1 MIFSVNNKNLKN
13 ETPVIKIIIGIFT
26 AAFMWGSGNVLSRSL
41 LIEGVNEIFL
51 ITTRVSIIGSLL
63 FIHYLIFNK
72 DKFNKKL
79 LKEASTTALA
89 SIFFVGW
96 FFIFSLQ
103 YISSGLVTL
112 LISSAPVFTILWLK
126 ILLKDEK
133 ISRQKYIS
141 IFIGLLGVSYLFIS
155 KETGLDNQGNI
166 FLGGSLAF
174 MGVQC
179 IALATVLNR
188 KYAPQYKVSS
198 WLTYQ
203 YPIVIFLS
211 LAVFFTTGTEVQ
223 TLNSSQIIRVSI
235 LVFFNL
241 GAFTSFTWLIQ
252 RVSALQ
258 VASVD
263 YLVPVVGVTAGVIF
277 LDETFNSN
285 LIVAGVFIFIS
296 LIMNTREEFYS

>member
-1 MIFSVNNKNLKN
+1 MENNKSKN
-13 ETPVIKIIIGIFT
+13 NTSIFKIIGGIFT

-41 LIEGVNEIFL
+41 LIEGVGEIFL
-51 ITTRVSIIGSLL
+51 ITTRVSIIGTLL
-63 FIHYLIFNK
+63 LIHYSIFNK

-155 KETGLDNQGNI
+155 KETGLENQGNI
-166 FLGGSLAF
+166 LLGGSLAF

-188 KYAPQYKVSS
+188 KYAPKYKVSS

-211 LAVFFTTGTEVQ
+211 LIVFITTGTEVE
-223 TLNSSQIIRVSI
+223 TLNSSQIFRVGV
-235 LVFFNL
+235 LAFFNL

-263 YLVPVVGVTAGVIF
+263 YLVPVVGVTAGVLF

-285 LIVAGVFIFIS
+285 ILVAGIFIFIS
-296 LIMNTREEFYS
+296 LIMNTKEEFST

>member
-1 MIFSVNNKNLKN
+1 
-13 ETPVIKIIIGIFT
+13 
-26 AAFMWGSGNVLSRSL
+26 MWGSGNVLSRSL
-41 LIEGVNEIFL
+41 LIEGVGEIFL
-51 ITTRVSIIGSLL
+51 ITTRVSIIGTLL
-63 FIHYLIFNK
+63 LIHYSIFNK

-155 KETGLDNQGNI
+155 KETGLENQGNI
-166 FLGGSLAF
+166 LLGGSLAF

-188 KYAPQYKVSS
+188 KYAPKYKVSS

-211 LAVFFTTGTEVQ
+211 LIVFITTGTEVE
-223 TLNSSQIIRVSI
+223 TLNSSQIFRVGV
-235 LVFFNL
+235 LAFFNL

-263 YLVPVVGVTAGVIF
+263 YLVPVVGVTAGVLF

-285 LIVAGVFIFIS
+285 ILVAGIFIFIS
-296 LIMNTREEFYS
+296 LIMNTKEEFST

>member
-1 MIFSVNNKNLKN
+1 VENSKSKNNTSIF
-13 ETPVIKIIIGIFT
+13 KIIGGIFT

-41 LIEGVNEIFL
+41 LIEGVGEIFL
-51 ITTRVSIIGSLL
+51 ITTRVSIIGTLL
-63 FIHYLIFNK
+63 LIHYSIFNK

-155 KETGLDNQGNI
+155 KETGLENQGNI
-166 FLGGSLAF
+166 LLGGSLAF

-188 KYAPQYKVSS
+188 KYAPKYKVSS

-211 LAVFFTTGTEVQ
+211 LIVFITTGTEVE
-223 TLNSSQIIRVSI
+223 TLNSSQIFRVGV
-235 LVFFNL
+235 LAFFNL

-263 YLVPVVGVTAGVIF
+263 YLVPVVGVTAGVLF

-285 LIVAGVFIFIS
+285 ILVAGIFIFIS
-296 LIMNTREEFYS
+296 LIMNTKEEFST

>member
-1 MIFSVNNKNLKN
+1 MENNKSKN
-13 ETPVIKIIIGIFT
+13 DTSIFKIIGGIFT

-41 LIEGVNEIFL
+41 LIEGVGEIFL
-51 ITTRVSIIGSLL
+51 ITTRVSIIGTLL
-63 FIHYLIFNK
+63 LIHYSIFNK

-133 ISRQKYIS
+133 ISKQKYIS

-155 KETGLDNQGNI
+155 KETGLENQGNI
-166 FLGGSLAF
+166 LLGGSLAF

-188 KYAPQYKVSS
+188 KYAPKYKVSS

-211 LAVFFTTGTEVQ
+211 LIVFITTGTEVE
-223 TLNSSQIIRVSI
+223 TLNSSQIFRVGV
-235 LVFFNL
+235 LAFFNL

-263 YLVPVVGVTAGVIF
+263 YLVPVVGVTAGVLF

-285 LIVAGVFIFIS
+285 ILVAGIFIFIS
-296 LIMNTREEFYS
+296 LIMNTKEEFST

>member
-1 MIFSVNNKNLKN
+1 MSKNIKN
-13 ETPVIKIIIGIFT
+13 QKNPVSKIIGAIFT
-26 AAFMWGSGNVLSRSL
+26 AAFMWGTGNVISRSL
-41 LIEGVNEIFL
+41 LIEGIDEIFL
-51 ITTRVSIIGSLL
+51 ITLRVTVIGTLL
-63 FIHYLIFNK
+63 FIYYSIFNR
-72 DKFNKKL
+72 DKFDSTL
-79 LKEASTTALA
+79 LKEASITAMA

-112 LISSAPVFTILWLK
+112 LISSAPVFTIVWLK
-126 ILLKDEK
+126 ILLKEEK

-155 KETGLDNQGNI
+155 KETGLQDQGNI

-188 KYAPQYKVSS
+188 KYARKYKVSS
-198 WLTYQ
+198 WLTFQ
-203 YPIVIFLS
+203 YPIVILLSTAAFLI
-211 LAVFFTTGTEVQ
+211 TGTEVQ
-223 TLNSSQIIRVSI
+223 SLNTSQILRVI
-235 LVFFNL
+235 MLVFFNL

-263 YLVPVVGVTAGVIF
+263 YLVPVVGVSAGVIF
-277 LDETFNSN
+277 LDESFNSN
-285 LIVAGVFIFIS
+285 VIVAGIFIFIS
-296 LIMNTREEFYS
+296 LLMNTKEEFSS

>member
-1 MIFSVNNKNLKN
+1 MENNKSKN
-13 ETPVIKIIIGIFT
+13 DTSIFKIIGGIFT

-41 LIEGVNEIFL
+41 LIEGVGEIFL
-51 ITTRVSIIGSLL
+51 ITTRVSIIGTLL
-63 FIHYLIFNK
+63 LIHYLIFNK

-155 KETGLDNQGNI
+155 KETGLENQGNI
-166 FLGGSLAF
+166 LLGGSLAF

-188 KYAPQYKVSS
+188 KYAPKYKVSS

-211 LAVFFTTGTEVQ
+211 SIVFITTGTEVE
-223 TLNSSQIIRVSI
+223 TLNSSQIFRVGV
-235 LVFFNL
+235 LAFFNL

-263 YLVPVVGVTAGVIF
+263 YLVPVVGVTAGVLF

-285 LIVAGVFIFIS
+285 ILVAGIFIFIS
-296 LIMNTREEFYS
+296 LIMNTKEEFST

>member
-1 MIFSVNNKNLKN
+1 MENNKSKN
-13 ETPVIKIIIGIFT
+13 DTSIFKIIGGIFT

-41 LIEGVNEIFL
+41 LIEGVGEIFL
-51 ITTRVSIIGSLL
+51 ITTRVSIIGTLL
-63 FIHYLIFNK
+63 LIHYSIFNK

-155 KETGLDNQGNI
+155 KETGLENQGNI
-166 FLGGSLAF
+166 LLGGSLAF

-188 KYAPQYKVSS
+188 KYAPKYKVSS

-211 LAVFFTTGTEVQ
+211 LIVFITTGTEVE
-223 TLNSSQIIRVSI
+223 TLNSSQIFRVGV
-235 LVFFNL
+235 LAFFNL

-263 YLVPVVGVTAGVIF
+263 YLVPVVGVTAGVLF

-285 LIVAGVFIFIS
+285 ILVAGIFIFIS
-296 LIMNTREEFYS
+296 LIMNTKEEFST

>member
-1 MIFSVNNKNLKN
+1 MENSKSKNDTSIF
-13 ETPVIKIIIGIFT
+13 KIIGGIFT

-41 LIEGVNEIFL
+41 LIEGVGEIFL
-51 ITTRVSIIGSLL
+51 ITTRVSIIGTLL
-63 FIHYLIFNK
+63 LIHYSIFNK

-155 KETGLDNQGNI
+155 KETGLENQGNI
-166 FLGGSLAF
+166 LLGGSLAF

-188 KYAPQYKVSS
+188 KYAPKYKVSS

-211 LAVFFTTGTEVQ
+211 LIVFITTGTEVE
-223 TLNSSQIIRVSI
+223 TLNSSQIFRVGV
-235 LVFFNL
+235 LAFFNL

-263 YLVPVVGVTAGVIF
+263 YLVPVVGVTAGVLF

-285 LIVAGVFIFIS
+285 ILVAGIFIFIS
-296 LIMNTREEFYS
+296 LIMNTKEEFST

>member
-1 MIFSVNNKNLKN
+1 VSKNIKN
-13 ETPVIKIIIGIFT
+13 QKTPVSKIIGAIFT
-26 AAFMWGSGNVLSRSL
+26 AAFMWGTGNVISRSL
-41 LIEGVNEIFL
+41 LIEGIDEIFL
-51 ITTRVSIIGSLL
+51 ITLRVTVIGTLL
-63 FIHYLIFNK
+63 FIYYSIFNR
-72 DKFNKKL
+72 DKFDSTL
-79 LKEASTTALA
+79 LKEASITAMA

-112 LISSAPVFTILWLK
+112 LISSAPVFTIVWLK
-126 ILLKDEK
+126 ILLKEEK

-155 KETGLDNQGNI
+155 KETGLQDQGNI

-188 KYAPQYKVSS
+188 KYARNYKVSS
-198 WLTYQ
+198 WLTFQ
-203 YPIVIFLS
+203 YPIVILLSTAAFLI
-211 LAVFFTTGTEVQ
+211 TGTEVQ
-223 TLNSSQIIRVSI
+223 SLNTSQILRVI
-235 LVFFNL
+235 MLVFFNL

-263 YLVPVVGVTAGVIF
+263 YLVPVVGVSAGVIF
-277 LDETFNSN
+277 LEESFNSN
-285 LIVAGVFIFIS
+285 VIVAGIFIFIS
-296 LIMNTREEFYS
+296 LLMNTKEEFSS

>member
-1 MIFSVNNKNLKN
+1 MENNKSKN
-13 ETPVIKIIIGIFT
+13 DTSIFKIIGGIFT

-41 LIEGVNEIFL
+41 LIEGVGEIFL
-51 ITTRVSIIGSLL
+51 ITTRVSIIGTLL
-63 FIHYLIFNK
+63 LIHYSIFNK

-126 ILLKDEK
+126 ILLKDEE

-155 KETGLDNQGNI
+155 KETGLENQGNI
-166 FLGGSLAF
+166 LLGGSLAF

-188 KYAPQYKVSS
+188 KYAPKYKVSS

-211 LAVFFTTGTEVQ
+211 LIVFITTGTEVE
-223 TLNSSQIIRVSI
+223 TLNSSQIFRVGV
-235 LVFFNL
+235 LAFFNL

-263 YLVPVVGVTAGVIF
+263 YLVPVVGVTAGVLF

-285 LIVAGVFIFIS
+285 ILVAGIFIFIS
-296 LIMNTREEFYS
+296 LIMNTKEEFST

>member
-1 MIFSVNNKNLKN
+1 MENNKSKN
-13 ETPVIKIIIGIFT
+13 NTSIFKIIGGIFT

-41 LIEGVNEIFL
+41 LIEGVGEIFL
-51 ITTRVSIIGSLL
+51 ITTRVSIIGTLL
-63 FIHYLIFNK
+63 LIHYSIFNK

-133 ISRQKYIS
+133 ISKQKYIS

-155 KETGLDNQGNI
+155 KETGLENQGNI
-166 FLGGSLAF
+166 LLGGSLAF

-188 KYAPQYKVSS
+188 KYAPKYKVSS

-211 LAVFFTTGTEVQ
+211 LIVFITTGTEVE
-223 TLNSSQIIRVSI
+223 TLNSSQIFRVGV
-235 LVFFNL
+235 LAFFNL

-263 YLVPVVGVTAGVIF
+263 YLVPVVGVTAGVLF

-285 LIVAGVFIFIS
+285 ILVAGIFIFIS
-296 LIMNTREEFYS
+296 LIMNTKEEFST

>member
-1 MIFSVNNKNLKN
+1 VENNKSKN
-13 ETPVIKIIIGIFT
+13 NTSIFKIIGGIFT

-41 LIEGVNEIFL
+41 LIEGVGEIFL
-51 ITTRVSIIGSLL
+51 ITTRVSIIGTLL
-63 FIHYLIFNK
+63 LIHYSIFNK

-155 KETGLDNQGNI
+155 KETGLENQGNI
-166 FLGGSLAF
+166 LLGGSLAF

-188 KYAPQYKVSS
+188 KYAPKYKVSS

-211 LAVFFTTGTEVQ
+211 LIVFITTGTEVE
-223 TLNSSQIIRVSI
+223 TLNSSQIFRVGV
-235 LVFFNL
+235 LAFFNL

-263 YLVPVVGVTAGVIF
+263 YLVPVVGVTAGVLF

-285 LIVAGVFIFIS
+285 ILVAGIFIFIS
-296 LIMNTREEFYS
+296 LIMNTKEEFST

>member
-13 ETPVIKIIIGIFT
+13 ETPVIKIIIGIFI

-41 LIEGVNEIFL
+41 LIEGVDEIFL

-63 FIHYLIFNK
+63 FIHYSIFNK
-72 DKFNKKL
+72 DKFDKKL

-166 FLGGSLAF
+166 F
-174 MGVQC
+174 
-179 IALATVLNR
+179 
-188 KYAPQYKVSS
+188 
-198 WLTYQ
+198 
-203 YPIVIFLS
+203 
-211 LAVFFTTGTEVQ
+211 
-223 TLNSSQIIRVSI
+223 
-235 LVFFNL
+235 
-241 GAFTSFTWLIQ
+241 
-252 RVSALQ
+252 
-258 VASVD
+258 
-263 YLVPVVGVTAGVIF
+263 
-277 LDETFNSN
+277 
-285 LIVAGVFIFIS
+285 
-296 LIMNTREEFYS
+296 

>member
-1 MIFSVNNKNLKN
+1 MENSKSKNDTSIF
-13 ETPVIKIIIGIFT
+13 KIIGGIFT

-41 LIEGVNEIFL
+41 LIEGVGEIFL
-51 ITTRVSIIGSLL
+51 ITTRVSIIGTLL
-63 FIHYLIFNK
+63 LIHYSIFNK

-133 ISRQKYIS
+133 ISKQKYIS

-155 KETGLDNQGNI
+155 KETGLENQGNI
-166 FLGGSLAF
+166 LLGGSLAF

-188 KYAPQYKVSS
+188 KYAPKYKVSS

-211 LAVFFTTGTEVQ
+211 SIVFITTGTEVE
-223 TLNSSQIIRVSI
+223 TLNSSQIFRVGV
-235 LVFFNL
+235 LAFFNL

-263 YLVPVVGVTAGVIF
+263 YLVPVVGVTAGVLF

-285 LIVAGVFIFIS
+285 ILVAGIFIFIS
-296 LIMNTREEFYS
+296 LIMNTKEEFST

>member
-1 MIFSVNNKNLKN
+1 VENNKSKN
-13 ETPVIKIIIGIFT
+13 NTSIFKIIGGIFT

-41 LIEGVNEIFL
+41 LIEGVGEIFL
-51 ITTRVSIIGSLL
+51 ITTRVSIIGTLL
-63 FIHYLIFNK
+63 LIHYSIFNK

-133 ISRQKYIS
+133 ISKQKYIS

-155 KETGLDNQGNI
+155 KETGLENQGNI
-166 FLGGSLAF
+166 LLGGSLAF

-188 KYAPQYKVSS
+188 KYAPKYKVSS

-211 LAVFFTTGTEVQ
+211 LIVFITTGTEVE
-223 TLNSSQIIRVSI
+223 TLNSSQIFRVGV
-235 LVFFNL
+235 LAFFNL

-263 YLVPVVGVTAGVIF
+263 YLVPVVGVTAGVLF

-285 LIVAGVFIFIS
+285 ILVAGIFIFIS
-296 LIMNTREEFYS
+296 LIMNTKEEFST

>member
-1 MIFSVNNKNLKN
+1 MENNKSKN
-13 ETPVIKIIIGIFT
+13 NTSIFKIIGGIFT

-41 LIEGVNEIFL
+41 LIEGVGEIFL
-51 ITTRVSIIGSLL
+51 ITTRVSIIGTLRL
-63 FIHYLIFNK
+63 IHYSIFNK

-133 ISRQKYIS
+133 ISKQKYIS

-155 KETGLDNQGNI
+155 KETGLENQGNI
-166 FLGGSLAF
+166 LLGGSLAF

-188 KYAPQYKVSS
+188 KYAPKYKVSS

-211 LAVFFTTGTEVQ
+211 LIVFITTGTEVE
-223 TLNSSQIIRVSI
+223 TLNSSQIFRVGV
-235 LVFFNL
+235 LAFFNL

-263 YLVPVVGVTAGVIF
+263 YLVPVVGVTAGVLF

-285 LIVAGVFIFIS
+285 ILVAGIFIFIS
-296 LIMNTREEFYS
+296 LIMNTKEEFST